1 MYFRWKAAI
10 LIPYVI
16 YDYQITSDLEK
27 VKLEGFIKLF
37 LNISCGQI
45 FADYLSFYFSL
56 GRIFADLA
64 KIYELRENESPRKLI
79 SWRQL
84 FCLNQWVWWNLILNT
99 SQRKKILLFSKNFC
113 SWLNFW
119 HSSCWSTLFF
129 SDVRYHKKNSL
140 LFIFTPISFRSRFI
154 KSVSGSFH
162 LS

>member
-1 MYFRWKAAI
+1 MYFCWKVAI

-16 YDYQITSDLEK
+16 YDYQIHLITRKSEIWGFYQAFSKYFVWTNFRGLLVFLLFAWMYFRGFSEK
-27 VKLEGFIKLF
+27 
-37 LNISCGQI
+37 
-45 FADYLSFYFSL
+45 
-56 GRIFADLA
+56 
-64 KIYELRENESPRKLI
+64 LRENESPRKLI

>member
-1 MYFRWKAAI
+1 MYFRWKVAI

-16 YDYQITSDLEK
+16 YDYQIHLITRKSEIWGFYQAFSKYFVWTNFRGLLVFLLFAWMYFPGFSEK
-27 VKLEGFIKLF
+27 
-37 LNISCGQI
+37 
-45 FADYLSFYFSL
+45 
-56 GRIFADLA
+56 
-64 KIYELRENESPRKLI
+64 LRDNESPRKLI

>member
-1 MYFRWKAAI
+1 MTTKY
-10 LIPYVI
+10 
-16 YDYQITSDLEK
+16 TSYLEK
-27 VKLEGFIKLF
+27 VKFEGFIKLF

-56 GRIFADLA
+56 GCIFADLA
-64 KIYELRENESPRKLI
+64 KLYELRENEFPRKLI

-113 SWLNFW
+113 SLLNFW

-129 SDVRYHKKNSL
+129 LMCGITKKILCFLYLLQLVLDLVSL
-140 LFIFTPISFRSRFI
+140 SLFQDLFIC
-154 KSVSGSFH
+154 H
-162 LS
+162 N

>member
-1 MYFRWKAAI
+1 MYFCWKVAI

-16 YDYQITSDLEK
+16 YDYQIHLITRKSEIWGFYQAFSKYFVWTNFRGLLVFLLFAWMYFRGFSEK
-27 VKLEGFIKLF
+27 L
-37 LNISCGQI
+37 C
-45 FADYLSFYFSL
+45 
-56 GRIFADLA
+56 
-64 KIYELRENESPRKLI
+64 ENESPRKLI

>member
-1 MYFRWKAAI
+1 MYFCWKVAI

-16 YDYQITSDLEK
+16 YDYQIHLITRKSEIWGFYQAFSKYFVWTNFRRLLVFLLFAWMYFRGFSEK
-27 VKLEGFIKLF
+27 
-37 LNISCGQI
+37 
-45 FADYLSFYFSL
+45 
-56 GRIFADLA
+56 
-64 KIYELRENESPRKLI
+64 LRDNESPRKLI

-140 LFIFTPISFRSRFI
+140 LFILTPISFRSRFI